1 MRNLSK
7 TKTKYRMQFINP
19 DRVKTAKFK
28 LSQHRVQG
36 QRSDLSIFQVA
47 QLMDALKQGDDS
59 ESQSNTSVFFSMN

>member
-7 TKTKYRMQFINP
+7 TKTNYRMQFINP

>member
-7 TKTKYRMQFINP
+7 TKTNYRMQFINP

-28 LSQHRVQG
+28 LSQHRLQG